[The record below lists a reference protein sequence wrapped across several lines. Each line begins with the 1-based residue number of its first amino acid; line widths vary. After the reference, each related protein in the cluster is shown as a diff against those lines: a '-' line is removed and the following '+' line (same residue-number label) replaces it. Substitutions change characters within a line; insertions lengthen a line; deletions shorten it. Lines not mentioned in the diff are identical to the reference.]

1 MKIIDTLICSD
12 LHLGTKT
19 SRADLLLK
27 ELKQYQFNRLILNGD
42 IFEDLNFTRFNSE
55 QWELLSYFR
64 KLSNPK
70 YNTSVIWVLGN
81 HDYKTLTTASHF
93 LGLDVY
99 EEYAWTF
106 NNKKFLAIHGDQFD
120 RFLINNATISK
131 IALSLF
137 INFQRFPSVSR
148 YIDRL
153 STKWLRLQDKV
164 KNGALEYAHKKKVD
178 FVFCGHNHVPEM
190 FDSSFNNQTKHI
202 TYINT
207 GSWIQN
213 ECSYA
218 TVGGDGV
225 KLHHI
230 K

>member
-1 MKIIDTLICSD
+1 MIITDTIICSD
-12 LHLGTKT
+12 LHLGTKI
-19 SRADLLLK
+19 SKANLLLT
-27 ELKQYQFNRLILNGD
+27 ELKKYQFNRLILNGD

-70 YNTSVIWVLGN
+70 RNTSVIWILGN

-93 LGLDVY
+93 LGLDVH
-99 EEYAWTF
+99 EEYTWNYDT
-106 NNKKFLAIHGDQFD
+106 KKLIAVHGDQFD
-120 RFLINNATISK
+120 RFVINNS
-131 IALSLF
+131 ALSKLAIKLF
-137 INFQRFPSVSR
+137 ITFQRSHTLSR

-153 STKWLRLQDKV
+153 STRWLRLIDKV
-164 KNGALEYAHKKKVD
+164 QLGALDYAHKKKAD
-178 FVFCGHNHVPEM
+178 YIFCGHTHYPELIL
-190 FDSSFNNQTKHI
+190 NQTKTI

-218 TVGGDGV
+218 TIGEDGV
-225 KLHHI
+225 QLHRI

>member
-1 MKIIDTLICSD
+1 MIEIDTFICSD
-12 LHLGTKT
+12 LHLGTKI
-19 SRADLLLK
+19 SRADLLLT

-42 IFEDLNFTRFNSE
+42 IFEDLNFTRFNGQ

-70 YNTSVIWVLGN
+70 RGTSVIWVLGN

-99 EEYAWTF
+99 EEYTWNYDT
-106 NNKKFLAIHGDQFD
+106 KKLIATHGDQFD
-120 RFLINNATISK
+120 RFVIDNSTISK
-131 IALSLF
+131 LAIKLF
-137 INFQRFPSVSR
+137 ITFQRSHRLSR

-153 STKWLRLQDKV
+153 STKWLRLANKV
-164 KNGALEYAHKKKVD
+164 QIGALNYARKNKAD
-178 FVFCGHNHVPEM
+178 FIFCGHTHYPELVT
-190 FDSSFNNQTKHI
+190 DLIYESKNI
-202 TYINT
+202 TYVNT

-218 TVGGDGV
+218 TVGKEGV
-225 KLHHI
+225 RLHHI